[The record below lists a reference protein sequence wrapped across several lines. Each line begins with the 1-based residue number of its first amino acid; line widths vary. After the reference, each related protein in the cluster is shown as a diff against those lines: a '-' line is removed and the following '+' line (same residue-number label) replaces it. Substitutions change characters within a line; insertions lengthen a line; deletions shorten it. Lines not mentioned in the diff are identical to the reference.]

1 MLRRIFL
8 GLIAFVTLVLL
19 YLAGQRAAAP
29 AVGPL
34 PAPPEPTDC
43 PPPTTITLPPPDTAG
58 ATHAA
63 WLQRGAPCSSVHVVE
78 G

>member
-1 MLRRIFL
+1 MFRRVFL

-29 AVGPL
+29 AVAPQ
-34 PAPPEPTDC
+34 PAPTDC
-43 PPPTTITLPPPDTAG
+43 PPPTTITLPPPETGA

-63 WLQRGAPCSSVHVVE
+63 WLRRGAPCDSVHVVE

>member
-1 MLRRIFL
+1 MRRIFL

-19 YLAGQRAAAP
+19 YLSGQRDAAP
-29 AVGPL
+29 AVGP
-34 PAPPEPTDC
+34 PSVPPVPTDC
-43 PPPTTITLPPPDTAG
+43 PPPTTITLPPETGG

-63 WLQRGAPCSSVHVVE
+63 WLQRGAGCDSVHVVE